1 MKRILALCL
10 VSALLLSGCSSW
22 LDGSYHN
29 KTPHQAQGSQ
39 ITPGAVSVA
48 DFDGLCNALITLV
61 KSGIESNVIY
71 VSRYEQAVIER
82 DMQRAVEQ
90 VCRTDPIAAY
100 AVDTINWE
108 MGSSGAQSAV
118 AVSIKYIHNRTEIM
132 KIRTVKDLN
141 DARVVIG
148 AELADFST
156 GVVLYVKNYES
167 VDFAQLVEDHAA
179 EHPQTIMETPNVTV
193 NVYPDSG
200 DSRVVELKF
209 AYQTSRDAL
218 RNMQNQVNPVFR
230 SAALYVSGDA
240 GALEKFSQ
248 LYSFLMERYDYDIQT
263 SITPS
268 YSLLRHGVGD
278 ARAFSIVYGA
288 MCRSAGLDCR
298 TISGTRRGESWYWNL
313 ICVDGVYYHV
323 DLLASNASGGLR
335 LRVDREMQGYVWDY
349 SAYPESVVPET
360 TAPATTAPETTVP
373 ESTAPETTVP
383 TTTAPETS
391 VPESVT
397 PETTEPA
404 TTVPDTTAA
413 ATEE

>member
-10 VSALLLSGCSSW
+10 ASALLLSGCSSW

-61 KSGIESNVIY
+61 KSGIESNIIY

-132 KIRTVKDLN
+132 KICTVKDLN

-156 GVVLYVKNYES
+156 GVVLYVEDYQQA
-167 VDFAQLVEDHAA
+167 DFAQMVEDHAA
-179 EHPQTIMETPNVTV
+179 ENPQIVMETPNVTV
-193 NVYPDSG
+193 NVYPETG
-200 DSRVVELKF
+200 KSRVVELKF

-230 SAALYVSGDA
+230 SAVLYVSGDA
-240 GALEKFSQ
+240 DALEKFSQ

-263 SITPS
+263 SITPA

-298 TISGTRRGESWYWNL
+298 TISGTRQGESWYWNL
-313 ICVDGVYYHV
+313 ICVDDVYYHV
-323 DLLASNASGGLR
+323 DLLSSNASGGIR
-335 LRVDREMQGYVWDY
+335 LWQDKDMQGYVWDY
-349 SAYPESVVPET
+349 SAYPESAVPET
-360 TAPATTAPETTVP
+360 TAP
-373 ESTAPETTVP
+373 
-383 TTTAPETS
+383 
-391 VPESVT
+391 
-397 PETTEPA
+397 ETTEPV
-404 TTVPDTTAA
+404 TTEPETTAA
-413 ATEE
+413 QTEG